1 MVFLRYFCIFLKLMN
16 ILHVKYFGTGGGS
29 FSEQII
35 NWSYV
40 FLTCN
45 YHMSTNTSVDN
56 DEYQDRSSSPSANIP
71 ILYDVII
78 IGSGPAG
85 YTAGVYT
92 SRARLKTLI
101 ISGTL
106 PGGQLMTTSEVEN
119 YPGFPNG
126 IFGPELMM
134 NMRQQAERFGS
145 TVIDDEVIRVN
156 FKQRPFMI
164 TTHSQIYEAQSVLI
178 CTGASPRKLGIPAEG
193 QFAGRGVS
201 YCATCDGPFFR
212 GEDIIVVGGGDTAI
226 EEATFLTKFGKS
238 VKIVHRRDSLRAS
251 KILQDKA
258 FENPKIKFLWNSVV
272 ADIKGGKKIADV
284 VVRDINNENELKI
297 PAGGLFVAIGHEP
310 NTAIFKGQLETDDK
324 GYIVLKNQTRTSVDG
339 VFAAGDVHD
348 YRYRQAVTAAG
359 FGCMAAL
366 DVEKWLTESKHRKQ
380 EEIQERAEYAQG
392 RSK

>member
-1 MVFLRYFCIFLKLMN
+1 MVFLKYSSIFLMFDEYITYQIFWN
-16 ILHVKYFGTGGGS
+16 WDGS
-29 FSEQII
+29 LSEQII
-35 NWSYV
+35 NWSCV
-40 FLTCN
+40 FLTCI
-45 YHMSTNTSVDN
+45 YHMSTNTPVDN
-56 DEYQDRSSSPSANIP
+56 DEYQDRSSPLANVP
-71 ILYDVII
+71 VLYDVII

-164 TTHSQIYEAQSVLI
+164 TTHSQIYEAKSVLI

-272 ADIKGGKKIADV
+272 SDIKGGKKIADV
-284 VVRDINNENELKI
+284 VVRDINNEKELKI

-339 VFAAGDVHD
+339 VFAA
-348 YRYRQAVTAAG
+348 
-359 FGCMAAL
+359 
-366 DVEKWLTESKHRKQ
+366 
-380 EEIQERAEYAQG
+380 
-392 RSK
+392 